1 MASAAAIKDFAVKVN
16 RSKAPL
22 RHNNEPVTWE
32 TVRQLA
38 LALPGAEEG
47 TSYGTPA
54 CKVGGKLFARLHQD
68 GLSLVIKVDFEER
81 EILMEADPE
90 TFYITDHYLDYPWM
104 LVRLSTVRI
113 DQLRDL
119 LRQSWRLAAP
129 RKLVAGIHGLNEA

>member
-1 MASAAAIKDFAVKVN
+1 MKRTKARVRD
-16 RSKAPL
+16 SK
-22 RHNNEPVTWE
+22 NEVVTWE

-38 LALPGAEEG
+38 LKLPGAEEG

-54 CKVGGKLFARLHQD
+54 FKVGEKLFARLHQD
-68 GLSLVIKVDFEER
+68 SLSLVIKVDFEER

-104 LVRLSTVRI
+104 LVRLSTVRS

-119 LRQSWRLAAP
+119 LRQSWRRAAP
-129 RKLVAGIHGLNEA
+129 RKLVAEFHGLNEA